1 MSATRY
7 FPLKLATA
15 AFVLSIPGVIYPPA
29 ISAAT
34 FTVTTT
40 SDAGPG
46 SLRQA
51 ILDANSTPGP
61 DTIEFLIPGAGPHTI
76 ALQSA
81 LPTLAD
87 TAGVVIDGY
96 TQPGS
101 SPNTQIALTTAI
113 IMIDVDGAATT
124 NANGLLINGGSTT
137 VRGLVIRNFPLC
149 GIVLQSFTGNVIEGN
164 FIGTDVTGTAASAN
178 GTSGICINVNGNT
191 IGGAI
196 PAARNVISG
205 NAGFGI
211 DLQFGNGNVIQGNF
225 VGTDALGNAAVANV
239 LGGVLID
246 GTVGAGQNIIGG
258 TTLGAANIISGNGA
272 SGLAIAYVHATANVV
287 QGNRI
292 GTNNAGTASVPNTV
306 FGVEVIG
313 APANTIGGTLA
324 GAGNQISGNGQG
336 GINIFSDAD
345 GNIVQGNRIGTD
357 RTGTVAV
364 PNNGTGVYVSFA
376 SGNTIG
382 GTAAGAANVIAF
394 NAGSGVGVNAAAN
407 IPALSNAILSNSIFD
422 NGALGIDLSPGG
434 VTSNDNDDPDA
445 GPNNLQNFPVVV
457 AAVSL
462 GPIATVVSGSLNS
475 TPNTTFTLQFFSN
488 AACDPSGHGEGKTL
502 LGFTTVTT
510 NRSGTV
516 RFRATL
522 PGITSAGQVVTAT
535 ATDPNNNTS
544 EFSACRT
551 VTVF

>member
-1 MSATRY
+1 
-7 FPLKLATA
+7 LNQ
-15 AFVLSIPGVIYPPA
+15 VL
-29 ISAAT
+29 
-34 FTVTTT
+34 
-40 SDAGPG
+40 
-46 SLRQA
+46 R
-51 ILDANSTPGP
+51 
-61 DTIEFLIPGAGPHTI
+61 
-76 ALQSA
+76 
-81 LPTLAD
+81 
-87 TAGVVIDGY
+87 
-96 TQPGS
+96 
-101 SPNTQIALTTAI
+101 
-113 IMIDVDGAATT
+113 
-124 NANGLLINGGSTT
+124 
-137 VRGLVIRNFPLC
+137 R
-149 GIVLQSFTGNVIEGN
+149 
-164 FIGTDVTGTAASAN
+164 
-178 GTSGICINVNGNT
+178 
-191 IGGAI
+191 
-196 PAARNVISG
+196 RNVCDESP
-205 NAGFGI
+205 
-211 DLQFGNGNVIQGNF
+211 LGNG
-225 VGTDALGNAAVANV
+225 
-239 LGGVLID
+239 
-246 GTVGAGQNIIGG
+246 
-258 TTLGAANIISGNGA
+258 
-272 SGLAIAYVHATANVV
+272 
-287 QGNRI
+287 I

-434 VTSNDNDDPDA
+434 VTSNDNDDPDT